1 MTRGISNNFS
11 TCRDELGADLN
22 TLRTQLNI
30 VLDYA
35 YQVNDAACDVVSWE
49 LESKISEMVKE
60 VENLTDDLDL
70 ALQRY
75 RKEVEN

>member
-1 MTRGISNNFS
+1 MNSSNFFS
-11 TCRDELGADLN
+11 CRKEIGTDLN
-22 TLRTQLNI
+22 MLRTQLNI

-49 LESKISEMVKE
+49 LECKISEMVKE

>member
-1 MTRGISNNFS
+1 MNSSNFFS
-11 TCRDELGADLN
+11 GRQQLGTDLN
-22 TLRTQLNI
+22 MLRTQLNI

-49 LESKISEMVKE
+49 LECKISEMVKE

>member
-1 MTRGISNNFS
+1 MNSSNFFS
-11 TCRDELGADLN
+11 CRQQLGTELN
-22 TLRTQLNI
+22 MLRTQLNI

>member
-1 MTRGISNNFS
+1 MTSNKSFCCS
-11 TCRDELGADLN
+11 KELGADLN
-22 TLRTQLNI
+22 MLRTQLNI

-35 YQVNDAACDVVSWE
+35 YDINDAACDVVSWE
-49 LESKISEMVKE
+49 LECKISDMVKE

-70 ALQRY
+70 TLQRY

>member
-1 MTRGISNNFS
+1 MTSNKFFV
-11 TCRDELGADLN
+11 CRNELGTDLN
-22 TLRTQLNI
+22 MLRTQLNI

-35 YQVNDAACDVVSWE
+35 YDINDAACDVVSWE
-49 LESKISEMVKE
+49 LECKISDMVKE

-70 ALQRY
+70 TLQRY